1 MIESPEGVDR
11 GLFLYQ
17 KFPKAV
23 KTYVKDRKDTYFD
36 SKPAKALKSRV
47 KIIDDIID
55 MKFRESSIAEVA
67 MPVVRK
73 RWRELNAFI
82 RKYFENDPM
91 LTFSQIGDT
100 PEENAIL
107 RTQLVNRNFASTEFR
122 RDCFRWLI
130 DSASR
135 YGSFVAFTQ
144 YTQKSGRSAG
154 RKIQHDPEGLDPY
167 PRNYQQGRKQ
177 NAITFPVH
185 ILNYFCD
192 IDKNCF
198 SKGTYEGINDNWRI
212 STLYTLLNDE
222 NYIRESVEKIIG
234 QCKKGHVD
242 EHWHGSDKESEIAD
256 YSRETVTV
264 SRVLTNLNFAGN
276 EDDAGEYYVES
287 IDGEIIRINES
298 GLDENERPITTGTLI
313 NRTNTWWGNTD
324 LEDVIPQQNVKN
336 WLMQTEIESVA
347 KQLDSFILAKRGSI
361 DAADWN
367 NRHQLGGLVYTDVE
381 NVPLDKIMYQFQR
394 RDFSLNNLDWVN
406 REINQSVQE
415 SSPVVNLQN
424 KYNEGGLNN
433 STLGAAQ
440 MAASIGEILQ
450 YDMMNNFSYGLIHI
464 GKICANILEIMLDE
478 KFVLPIKKQN
488 VILEKH
494 QIMGDF
500 SMVHEST
507 LKINDVSEF
516 TKKVN
521 MLTQFLNWRGTGDP
535 AFQGINVPK
544 LVRDVIKSGNGWY
557 SDVDDYYTEQP
568 MQQQPI
574 GPAGQQQLPQ
584 PQPQQQGQPQPQ
596 LTGVNG

>member
-1 MIESPEGVDR
+1 MIESPEGMDR
-11 GLFLYQ
+11 GVYLYQ

-23 KTYVKDRKDTYFD
+23 RNYVKDRKDTYFD

-47 KIIDDIID
+47 KLIDDIID
-55 MKFRESSIAEVA
+55 MKFPQSESSIAEIA

-91 LTFSQIGDT
+91 ITFTQIGDT
-100 PEENAIL
+100 PEENAMM
-107 RTQLVNRNFASTEFR
+107 RTQLVNRNFASTDFR
-122 RDCFRWLI
+122 KDCLRWII

-135 YGSFVAFTQ
+135 YGSYVMFTQ
-144 YTQKSGRSAG
+144 YVEKSGRSAG
-154 RKIQHDPEGLDPY
+154 RKTTYNPDGLNQY
-167 PRNYQQGRKQ
+167 PREFQQQRKQ
-177 NAITFPVH
+177 NAVTYPVH
-185 ILNYFCD
+185 VLNYFCD
-192 IDKNCF
+192 IDKNCY
-198 SKGTYEGINDNWRI
+198 SKGTYEGIQDNWRI
-212 STLYTLLNDE
+212 STLYTLLKDE
-222 NYIRESVEKIIG
+222 NYIKENVEKIIS

-242 EHWHGSDKESEIAD
+242 ENYHGNEKDSELAD

-264 SRVLTNLNFAGN
+264 SRVFTNLNFAGN
-276 EDDAGEYYVES
+276 EDDPGEYFTEF

-298 GLDENERPITTGTLI
+298 GLDDNERPISTATLI

-424 KYNEGGLNN
+424 KYNQGGLNN

-440 MAASIGEILQ
+440 MAATIGEILQ
-450 YDMMNNFSYGLIHI
+450 YDMMNNFSYGLLHT
-464 GKICANILEIMLDE
+464 GKISANILEIMLDDR
-478 KFVLPIKKQN
+478 FIMPIKKQS

-494 QIMGDF
+494 QIMGEF
-500 SMVHEST
+500 SMLHEST
-507 LKINDVSEF
+507 LKINDVAEF

-521 MLTQFLNWRGTGDP
+521 LLTQFLNWRGTGDP
-535 AFQGINVPK
+535 SFQGINVPK
-544 LVRDVIKSGNGWY
+544 MVRDVIKAGNGWY
-557 SDVDDYYTEQP
+557 SDVDDYYTDQP

-574 GPAGQQQLPQ
+574 GPAGQQQLPPPSQQQQ
-584 PQPQQQGQPQPQ
+584 PQP